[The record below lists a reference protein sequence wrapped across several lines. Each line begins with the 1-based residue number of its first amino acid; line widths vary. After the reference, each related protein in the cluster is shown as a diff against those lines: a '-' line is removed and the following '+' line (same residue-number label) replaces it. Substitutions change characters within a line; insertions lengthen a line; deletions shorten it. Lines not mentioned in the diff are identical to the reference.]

1 MFMHITKFNQIEKK
15 QEKCKKSCGGLIK
28 FIVKIMKPRFQIC
41 NRKYSTLF
49 DKKACPIQNLTLKG
63 SDRLF

>member
-28 FIVKIMKPRFQIC
+28 FIVKIMKLRYPIC
-41 NRKYSTLF
+41 NRKYWELIV
-49 DKKACPIQNLTLKG
+49 PIISRPQNFLIIIVY
-63 SDRLF
+63 